1 MASFFL
7 ASSKSEEGWMSL
19 VEQHAL
25 LPDDIDKG
33 SIGMVTRH
41 LLDDGWDDDERL
53 FVASRIVRAE
63 GDLEIS
69 KFIQFSDNAIP
80 EAVEALVN
88 KKTIVT
94 DVRMVQVGISEALL
108 KTVGVSTVCKINT
121 TEVADRA
128 KIDKTTRS
136 IANIRE
142 LQSFLN
148 DAIVCV
154 GNAPTALLE
163 ILDMV
168 RSGNVHPA
176 MIVGMP
182 VGFIACAESKYELT
196 QTDVEYI
203 TVTGNRGGSSA
214 AAATI
219 NALVL
224 LALDKIKGKE

>member
-1 MASFFL
+1 
-7 ASSKSEEGWMSL
+7 MSL
-19 VEQHAL
+19 VEEHAL

-33 SIGMVTRH
+33 SIGMVTAK
-41 LLDDGWDDDERL
+41 LIENGWEDDSEL

-63 GDLEIS
+63 GDINISEFIKFSDKAIS
-69 KFIQFSDNAIP
+69 KAI
-80 EAVEALVN
+80 EALSN

-108 KTVGVSTVCKINT
+108 NEVGVSTICKINT

-128 KIDKTTRS
+128 RADNTTRS

-142 LQSFLN
+142 LKTYLD
-148 DAIVCV
+148 DAILCV

-163 ILDMV
+163 ILDLIRAKMI
-168 RSGNVHPA
+168 RPA
-176 MIVGMP
+176 MVIGMP

-196 QTDVEYI
+196 QTEVEYI

-214 AAATI
+214 AAATV
-219 NALVL
+219 NALAL
-224 LALDKIKGKE
+224 LALDQKKKEG

>member
-1 MASFFL
+1 
-7 ASSKSEEGWMSL
+7 MSL

-33 SIGMVTRH
+33 SIGRVTRH

-69 KFIQFSDNAIP
+69 KFIQFSDNAIS

>member
-1 MASFFL
+1 M
-7 ASSKSEEGWMSL
+7 
-19 VEQHAL
+19 
-25 LPDDIDKG
+25 
-33 SIGMVTRH
+33 
-41 LLDDGWDDDERL
+41 
-53 FVASRIVRAE
+53 
-63 GDLEIS
+63 
-69 KFIQFSDNAIP
+69 
-80 EAVEALVN
+80 
-88 KKTIVT
+88 
-94 DVRMVQVGISEALL
+94 
-108 KTVGVSTVCKINT
+108 
-121 TEVADRA
+121 
-128 KIDKTTRS
+128 DKTTRS

-142 LQSFLN
+142 LQSFLS

>member
-1 MASFFL
+1 MT
-7 ASSKSEEGWMSL
+7 L
-19 VEQHAL
+19 VEEHAL
-25 LPDDIDKG
+25 LPDDIDRG
-33 SIGMVTRH
+33 SIGMVTAK
-41 LLDDGWDDDERL
+41 LLENGWEDDEQL

-63 GDLEIS
+63 GDIQIS
-69 KFIQFSDNAIP
+69 KFIKFSDG
-80 EAVEALVN
+80 AVSKAVDALLM
-88 KKTIVT
+88 KRTIVT

-108 KTVGVSTVCKINT
+108 KSVGVSTICRINSP
-121 TEVADRA
+121 EVADRA
-128 KIDKTTRS
+128 QKDQTTRS

-142 LQSFLN
+142 LHNYLDDSIL
-148 DAIVCV
+148 CV

-163 ILDMV
+163 ILDLI
-168 RSGNVHPA
+168 RSGSIHPA
-176 MIVGMP
+176 MVIGMP

-224 LALDKIKGKE
+224 LALDRINNKG

>member
-1 MASFFL
+1 
-7 ASSKSEEGWMSL
+7 MSL

-25 LPDDIDKG
+25 LPDEIDQG
-33 SIGMVTRH
+33 SIGMVTAR
-41 LLDDGWDDDERL
+41 LIEDGWENDEKL

-63 GDLEIS
+63 GDIGIS
-69 KFIQFSDNAIP
+69 NFIEFSDNAIDK
-80 EAVEALVN
+80 AIEALIS

-94 DVRMVQVGISEALL
+94 DVRMVQVGISETLL
-108 KTVGVSTVCKINT
+108 KSIAVSTICKINT
-121 TEVADRA
+121 PEVAERA
-128 KIDKTTRS
+128 LKDATTRS

-142 LQSFLN
+142 LKDYLN

-168 RSGNVHPA
+168 RSNQAHPA

-196 QTDVEYI
+196 RTDVEYI
-203 TVTGNRGGSSA
+203 TITGNRGGSSA

-219 NALVL
+219 NGLAL
-224 LALDKIKGKE
+224 LALNKINKKG

>member
-1 MASFFL
+1 
-7 ASSKSEEGWMSL
+7 MSL

-33 SIGMVTRH
+33 SIGMVKRH